1 MASEYNDGMEIKED
15 GSELDS
21 PGSMPRRNQPHTA
34 ARTQFPPEAVRFLK
48 AWLLSPQ
55 VLRRPRPPPATL
67 TPPPSRRST

>member
-1 MASEYNDGMEIKED
+1 MAEYNDGMEIKED

-21 PGSMPRRNQPHTA
+21 PGSMARRAQHAT

-55 VLRRPRPPPATL
+55 VLSRPRPPPVTL
-67 TPPPSRRST
+67 TPPPFRRST